1 MNGTQPNTGNA
12 NSGNSMIEQKTQ
24 IRVRYAET
32 DQMGVVYH
40 SHYAVFFEV
49 GRADLIRAMGLT
61 YRQMEENGLLMPI
74 TSLHIDYRRPALY
87 DDLLTVTSAVTE
99 MPSRRLA
106 IHSKI
111 HNEAGDLLVTGK
123 VELAFL
129 DKSTG
134 KTVSAPPFFTEML
147 QNHWPLNA

>member
-1 MNGTQPNTGNA
+1 
-12 NSGNSMIEQKTQ
+12 MIEQKTQ

-40 SHYAVFFEV
+40 SHYAVYFEV

-61 YRQMEENGLLMPI
+61 YRQMEEQGVLMPI

-87 DDLLTVTSAVTE
+87 DDLLTVTSAVKE

-106 IHSKI
+106 IESQI
-111 HNEAGDLLVTGK
+111 HNEAGDLLVKGK

-129 DKSTG
+129 DKKSSR
-134 KTVSAPPFFTEML
+134 TVSAPEFFIEML